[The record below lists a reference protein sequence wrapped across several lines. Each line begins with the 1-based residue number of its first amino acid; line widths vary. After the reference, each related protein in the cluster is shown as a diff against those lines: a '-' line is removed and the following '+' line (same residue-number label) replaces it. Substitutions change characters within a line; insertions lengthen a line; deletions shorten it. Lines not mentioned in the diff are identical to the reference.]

1 MGKIL
6 FKSFS
11 VRTTFLPFVKPHL
24 CAQRWGLTNG
34 KNVVRTEK
42 DLKRIFPKKMWSKL
56 HLQIIFYGREYSEA
70 RSCFGIECKIC
81 KTCYPTRKKPIKTK
95 KA

>member
-1 MGKIL
+1 MDQLTVHKKISQL
-6 FKSFS
+6 QQ
-11 VRTTFLPFVKPHL
+11 HL
-24 CAQRWGLTNG
+24 VMVPLTE
-34 KNVVRTEK
+34 R
-42 DLKRIFPKKMWSKL
+42 DLKKIFPEKLWNKL
-56 HLQIIFYGREYSEA
+56 HLQIIFYGREYCEA